1 MVSAFFIACVLLAV
15 GFILRVQLRAL
26 QVLYVPAS
34 IAGGIIGL
42 ILIQTIGWF
51 WETSLGTDR
60 SHLLAGPSSW
70 MSEPLIRLSQS
81 IFELRSWP
89 GWLIAVVFAGL
100 LLDKQS
106 RPLGQSLHGAL
117 RQGLMVWIISLGQV
131 ALGLMVTWLIIQPL
145 YPDVPNS
152 FGMLIETGFAGG
164 HGTAAAMGLVFDE
177 LDFPMGRDLGTF
189 MATAGIAFSVLSGMV
204 YVNLA
209 VRRGWTRS
217 GNVSVTIITGM
228 EDRSAPT
235 PIGLSRVRD
244 DVLDPLV
251 FQTLIL
257 MAAILLGLLM
267 HELTAQASGWKLPF
281 LETNPLQKV
290 PLFIFT
296 LIGGLCVRKCMDHFN
311 MGDLIDSQSIRRLTS
326 TAMEFL
332 IVAAIVSLNLEAVIQ
347 LLIPLS
353 VLLLAGFVW
362 TGICLLWIGKKLLPK
377 QHWFELGIINYGM
390 STGTTANGLA
400 LLRIVDKDLESGAAE
415 EYALA
420 APLSAPF
427 VGGGILTLILPDF
440 LENHA
445 VSLGIP
451 AFCVTAVVLMLFFT
465 ARKISLSQS
474 T

>member
-1 MVSAFFIACVLLAV
+1 
-15 GFILRVQLRAL
+15 
-26 QVLYVPAS
+26 
-34 IAGGIIGL
+34 
-42 ILIQTIGWF
+42 
-51 WETSLGTDR
+51 
-60 SHLLAGPSSW
+60 
-70 MSEPLIRLSQS
+70 
-81 IFELRSWP
+81 
-89 GWLIAVVFAGL
+89 
-100 LLDKQS
+100 
-106 RPLGQSLHGAL
+106 
-117 RQGLMVWIISLGQV
+117 
-131 ALGLMVTWLIIQPL
+131 
-145 YPDVPNS
+145 
-152 FGMLIETGFAGG
+152 MLIETGFAGG
-164 HGTAAAMGLVFDE
+164 HGTAAAMVHVFDE

-217 GNVSVTIITGM
+217 GNISATIITGM
-228 EDRSAPT
+228 EDRIDPA

-244 DVLDPLV
+244 DVLDPMV

-257 MAAILLGLLM
+257 MAAILLGLIM
-267 HELTAQASGWKLPF
+267 HELIALTAGWKLPF

-311 MGDLIDSQSIRRLTS
+311 LGDLIDSLSIRRLTS

-347 LLIPLS
+347 LLMPLS

-362 TGICLLWIGKKLLPK
+362 TGICLLWIGKRVLPK

-440 LENHA
+440 LENYT

-451 AFCVTAVVLMLFFT
+451 AFCITAVVLLLFFI
-465 ARKISLSQS
+465 AIKIRPSS
-474 T
+474 